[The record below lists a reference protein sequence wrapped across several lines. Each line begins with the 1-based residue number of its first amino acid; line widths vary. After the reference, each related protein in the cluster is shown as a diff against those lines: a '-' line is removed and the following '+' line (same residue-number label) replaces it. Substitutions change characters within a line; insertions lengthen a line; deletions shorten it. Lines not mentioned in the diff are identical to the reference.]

1 VIDNPE
7 NFLSQLEKK
16 AKHEWYW
23 CRHNLLY
30 YTENYCYTVDEHER
44 QNPIRPLLHGDR
56 AADRTNDDP
65 AATLRELDGREDD
78 YLRYATLCWQQ
89 ERLLAVPKS
98 RQMRLTHVCV
108 AWHGW
113 LAQFYPGQ
121 RIAIQSK
128 NFEDA
133 DALLERL
140 HQSWIAQRSV
150 DRHHGEPVAR
160 YLLRRAIPWPSYKR
174 NVGRIILP
182 HGSIIMAIAQGADKL
197 RSYTFSAI
205 MSDEMAFQD
214 EAEAAYTAAL
224 PTIEGGNTKYTAIS
238 SANPSFFQDL
248 CFDKVSLD

>member
-1 VIDNPE
+1 VNAGAQQDASTLEDWARDLELEGWIEYE
-7 NFLSQLEKK
+7 N
-16 AKHEWYW
+16 
-23 CRHNLLY
+23 CRRSLLY
-30 YTENYCYTVDEHER
+30 YVENYCWTVDEHER
-44 QNPIRPLLHGDR
+44 EEPIRRLVHGDR
-56 AADRTNDDP
+56 AIDRQ
-65 AATLRELDGREDD
+65 TLQMARELDGREDD
-78 YLRYATLCWQQ
+78 YLRYATLAWEQ
-89 ERLLAVPKS
+89 ERLLVVPKS

-113 LAQFYPGQ
+113 LAQMYPGQ

-140 HQSWIAQRSV
+140 HQSWIAQR
-150 DRHHGEPVAR
+150 E
-160 YLLRRAIPWPSYKR
+160 RAPHIPWPSYKR

-248 CFDKVSLD
+248 VFDKVSLD